1 MEHYRLDVREIVFTS
16 NWFLYKARH
25 SEEVNT
31 MGDIRLFVSHSHD
44 DKQIAAAL
52 IDVIE
57 ATMVPRER
65 ILCTS
70 HDNPKYREPE
80 GVDVS
85 GYLRDHLTQSSCV
98 LGLLTPNSMKSPWCL
113 FELGGAWAMAKQTY
127 PLLAGGLLPEN
138 LPAALKGTDAAQLSE
153 ANEIR
158 RVLANVRRTLGWNE
172 RVKGSAANEL
182 DALVNLVR
190 RSWVAGLLQRDE

>member
-1 MEHYRLDVREIVFTS
+1 
-16 NWFLYKARH
+16 
-25 SEEVNT
+25 

-70 HDNPKYREPE
+70 HDNSKYREPPGE
-80 GVDVS
+80 DVS
-85 GYLRDHLTQSSCV
+85 RYLRDHLTQSSCV
-98 LGLLTPNSMKSPWCL
+98 LGLLTPNSIKSPWCL

-127 PLLAGGLLPEN
+127 PLLAGGLLPES
-138 LPAALKGTDAAQLSE
+138 LPAALKGTDAAQLSQ
-153 ANEIR
+153 ADEIR
-158 RVLANVRRTLGWNE
+158 RVLANVRRTLGWDE

-182 DALVNLVR
+182 AALVNLVR
-190 RSWVAGLLQRDE
+190 RSWVADLLQPDE